1 MSEKKIAELKDED
14 RFLIRRIRDLARI
27 SEREFRV
34 MYSDFL
40 TPAQQT
46 VVEDHADISGNI
58 SFDGGYDEAERRM
71 CRICTDEYQ
80 TDEGAPIEVYRLGLT
95 DPSGV
100 TDHRSVLGSLMGL
113 GINREKIGD
122 IIVEGNSAVV
132 LCSKSIASYIEI
144 GLEKIGRYRV
154 RTEKSD
160 IPDIPEPVRER
171 VTINISTP
179 RLDSVC
185 AEGFCLSR
193 VKASEAIRKGMVCV
207 DWRICTD
214 TSRELSGGER
224 ISFRGRG
231 KIRFIEVTGTSK
243 KGRMF
248 AAIEKYK

>member
-1 MSEKKIAELKDED
+1 MSKKEISELDDED
-14 RFLIRRIRDLARI
+14 RFLIKRIRDLARI
-27 SEREFRV
+27 SEREYRV

-46 VVEDHADISGNI
+46 VIDEYADIRGSI
-58 SFDGGYDEAERRM
+58 SFEGGYDEAERRM
-71 CRICTDEYQ
+71 CRICTEEYQ
-80 TDEGAPIEVYRLGLT
+80 TDEGAPIEVYRLRLT
-95 DPSGV
+95 DPTGI

-122 IIVEGNSAVV
+122 IIVGGNSAVV
-132 LCSKSIASYIEI
+132 ICSKSIASYIEM

-160 IPDIPEPVRER
+160 IPDIPEPIREKK
-171 VTINISTP
+171 TINISTP

-185 AEGFCLSR
+185 AEGFGLSR
-193 VKASEAIRKGMVCV
+193 VKAAEAIRKGSVCV
-207 DWRICTD
+207 NWRVCTD
-214 TSRELSGGER
+214 TSKELTGGER

-231 KIRFIEVTGTSK
+231 KIRFLEVTGTSK

-248 AAIEKYK
+248 AAIEKYI